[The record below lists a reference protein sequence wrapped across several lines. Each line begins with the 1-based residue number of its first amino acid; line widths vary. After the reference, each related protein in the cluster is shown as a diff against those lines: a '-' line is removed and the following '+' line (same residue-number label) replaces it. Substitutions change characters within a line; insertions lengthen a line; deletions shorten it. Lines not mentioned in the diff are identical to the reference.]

1 MIPYGRQQIDDDDI
15 AAVVDVLKSDWL
27 TTGPKVSEFERA
39 VAEFVGA
46 EHAVAVNSGT
56 AALHAMMA
64 ALNIG
69 RDDEVIVPTLTFAAT
84 ANSVVYQGGTP
95 VFADVDPETLLIC
108 PDSVERLITSRTRAI
123 VAVDYAGQPCD
134 YTRLKQIADRHQL
147 TLLSDGCHALGAS
160 WHDCR
165 VGSIARMT
173 SFSFH
178 PVKPVTTGEGGMVT
192 TNDAEL
198 ATRMRVF
205 RNHGIVTD
213 ARQREE
219 QGTWFYQMQSLGFN
233 YRISDVQCA
242 LGIRQMQK
250 LPGWI
255 DRRNQI
261 ADRYDRYLGAV
272 ADLTLLKR
280 NCGHRHGF
288 HLYVVRV
295 AGGRRNQVFQ
305 TLRENGVG
313 VNVHYVPVHL
323 HPFYQER
330 FGTRAGICP
339 EAEAAFDEILS
350 LPVHPGLTTEQQDT
364 VIQQLTQALAGRHS
378 RAA

>member
-1 MIPYGRQQIDDDDI
+1 
-15 AAVVDVLKSDWL
+15 
-27 TTGPKVSEFERA
+27 
-39 VAEFVGA
+39 
-46 EHAVAVNSGT
+46 
-56 AALHAMMA
+56 
-64 ALNIG
+64 
-69 RDDEVIVPTLTFAAT
+69 
-84 ANSVVYQGGTP
+84 
-95 VFADVDPETLLIC
+95 
-108 PDSVERLITSRTRAI
+108 
-123 VAVDYAGQPCD
+123 
-134 YTRLKQIADRHQL
+134 
-147 TLLSDGCHALGAS
+147 
-160 WHDCR
+160 
-165 VGSIARMT
+165 MT

-242 LGIRQMQK
+242 LGIRQLQK

-255 DRRNQI
+255 ERRNQI

-305 TLRENGVG
+305 TLRANGVG

-330 FGTRAGICP
+330 FGTHAGICP

-350 LPVHPGLTTEQQDT
+350 LPVYPGLTTEQQDT